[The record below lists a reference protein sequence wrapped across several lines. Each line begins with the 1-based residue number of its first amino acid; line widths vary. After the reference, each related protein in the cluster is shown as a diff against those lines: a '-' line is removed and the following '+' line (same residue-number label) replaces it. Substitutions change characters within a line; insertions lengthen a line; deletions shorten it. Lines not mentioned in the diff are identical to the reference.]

1 MTLLPRSPT
10 SSPLRGFTLIELLV
24 VLAILALAV
33 AITGPRL
40 LGMLT
45 PDPARDLPQQ
55 LQDKIDRMRSDAIYK
70 SQVEFAVIDYLDNNL
85 TVDGVP
91 WVPPSGWEFA
101 PPREGDLPADEPTP
115 VVQDP
120 DRIGLEFAPDG
131 TAKSAHFILH
141 STKDEN
147 GWIFDVSAMTGRVSH
162 RPLHP
167 AAAS

>member
-1 MTLLPRSPT
+1 MTLLPRSRA
-10 SSPLRGFTLIELLV
+10 SSQQRGFTLIELLV

-33 AITGPRL
+33 AVTGPRL

-55 LQDKIDRMRSDAIYK
+55 LQDKIDRMRSDAIFK
-70 SQVEFAVIDYLDNNL
+70 SQVEFAVIDYVDNSL

-91 WVPPSGWEFA
+91 WLPPSGWEFT
-101 PPREGDLPADEPTP
+101 PPREGDLPVDEPSP
-115 VVQDP
+115 ALPDP

-147 GWIFDVSAMTGRVSH
+147 GWIFDVSGMTGRLSY

-167 AAAS
+167 ETAG